1 MSFFKKQIKSTT
13 KETNRFVKQ
22 TNRSPGIVHTGKYR
36 FRRIMEVI
44 IVCLL
49 IDCCIIGQM
58 ISDDEVVVCVCF
70 FWLELFVF
78 SPSI

>member
-13 KETNRFVKQ
+13 KEINRFVKQ

-36 FRRIMEVI
+36 FRLLLIEVI

-49 IDCCIIGQM
+49 IDCCIIGQT

-70 FWLELFVF
+70 FLA
-78 SPSI
+78 